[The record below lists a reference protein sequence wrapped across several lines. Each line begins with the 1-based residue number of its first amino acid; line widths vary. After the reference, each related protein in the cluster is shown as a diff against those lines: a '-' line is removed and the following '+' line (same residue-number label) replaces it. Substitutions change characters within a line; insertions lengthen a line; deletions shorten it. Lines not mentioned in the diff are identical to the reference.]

1 MSPLPRQHRNA
12 DPATDYRDSFGHMLL
27 VFALVG
33 TSLAGV
39 GAAVTDALA
48 VGRGLRN
55 GLLVGTVGFVALWLG
70 GFRPS
75 LRAAVGYFLT
85 EGVCSLLLVLV
96 VPAFVAVGPW
106 TVVGIRVASVSLAG
120 GLVFTDP
127 GRHGREW
134 LRRRAMALVK
144 RPPREESNV
153 GR

>member
-1 MSPLPRQHRNA
+1 
-12 DPATDYRDSFGHMLL
+12 MLL

-39 GAAVTDALA
+39 GAAVADALA
-48 VGRGLRN
+48 VGRSLRN
-55 GLLVGTVGFVALWLG
+55 GLLVGTVAFVALWLG

-75 LRAAVGYFLT
+75 LRAAVGYFLA

-96 VPAFVAVGPW
+96 VAAFVAVGPW
-106 TVVGIRVASVSLAG
+106 TAVGIRVGSVVLAG
-120 GLVFTDP
+120 GLVFTGP
-127 GRHGREW
+127 GRRGREW

-144 RPPREESNV
+144 LPPGEESEA